1 MLVLCNT
8 NTILSFNIKFN
19 FFITY
24 YKFNLFTY
32 LIQLFFCYCKVSKQ
46 FIKKPVIFC
55 FL

>member
-19 FFITY
+19 LFITYYIFTY

-32 LIQLFFCYCKVSKQ
+32 FIELLFGIAK
-46 FIKKPVIFC
+46 
-55 FL
+55 